1 MSRSKSLKFLF
12 DLPIEEINQADG
24 LFSKKNIGSVRIQ
37 GRGIISPNVPEDMPL
52 DLAEGKPLRVE
63 IFSATYENIDVLPL
77 LKAFPE
83 GAGLIKLFTD
93 AGDKTAR
100 QIYASKLK

>member
-1 MSRSKSLKFLF
+1 MPRQKSLKFIF

-24 LFSKKNIGSVRIQ
+24 LFSKKVIGTVRIQ
-37 GRGIISPNVPEDMPL
+37 GRGLIAPDVEDGAPL
-52 DLAEGKPLRVE
+52 ELYPASALRVV
-63 IFSATYENIDVLPL
+63 ISSATYENVDVLPL
-77 LKAFPE
+77 LESFPE
-83 GAGLIKLFTD
+83 GSAMLKLFTA

>member
-1 MSRSKSLKFLF
+1 MRSKNLKFIF

-24 LFSKKNIGSVRIQ
+24 LFSKKITGNIRIQ
-37 GRGIISPNVPEDMPL
+37 GRGIVAPDVEDGAPL
-52 DLAEGKPLRVE
+52 DLYTAPLRIE
-63 IFSATYENIDVLPL
+63 IHAATFENIDVLPL

-83 GAGLIKLFTD
+83 GDAMVKLFTS

-100 QIYASKLK
+100 QIYAQKLK